1 MEESEMQIR
10 AKFRARRR
18 ATVLAFLLALTL
30 ALAGSGLAQQGPPQG
45 GPPQGGGRPPAGE
58 DKPFEDVVK
67 DMEVIEGLFTF
78 YYKADDNKY
87 LIELRPEQVGPMFL
101 FSMTADRAV
110 GERGLYSSQM
120 AGQGA
125 VYFRRIGKTVQMML
139 KNARFTAEPGTP
151 QARAADR
158 SFTDSLLGSARVQ
171 SKPHPERGSILLDAA
186 DLLLTDLPAMAP
198 RLSQVYQPTNY
209 RFDKANSAMGP
220 VRAFPGNVL
229 LEVWLHYATDNPRAQ
244 SVALAERRSIPIV
257 MKYDL
262 SELKQ
267 TGYRP
272 RRADPRVGHFL
283 TIHQDFT
290 SDRPASPFV
299 RNINRWHLEKADPRA
314 RVSPPKEPIVFWL
327 ENTIPAEY
335 REWFKQGVLLWNDAF
350 ERIGFRDAIVVKQMP
365 DDADWDPADTRYN
378 TIRWF
383 AGVDASFAIGPSR
396 ANPFTGQIYDADI
409 GFSEGI
415 IRSARRAAQEF
426 ATPVVGMEAGQWPA
440 AEEFSLGLP
449 GMHPGTL
456 CTYGA
461 DLAMQAALGLDV
473 LEARGE
479 LTPEL
484 ENRLMR
490 EYIIEVTAHEVD
502 HTLGFRHNFRASTIL
517 SVDELFDTERTGR
530 IGQSGSVMDYNPVVI
545 ADRGRKQGQF
555 LMTRLGPYDYWAVE
569 YAYKPIDGDEEA
581 ELSRIASRVA
591 DPMLAYATDEDALG
605 TFSPMAIDPLANQFD
620 QSSDPLAYFRQ
631 RLTVVNELWDSME
644 EKLVRPGE
652 GYQVLRRAV
661 SRSVGEYNRALLTS
675 SKFIGGIYHHRD
687 HAGDPDGRLPYVP
700 VPAAKQREA
709 LDFLRT
715 HAFSEKAFV
724 LPPGVY
730 NKLAAERLPGLGGI
744 GQLMSGGRIEFP
756 WHDTVLGLQRGVL
769 SRLYHP
775 VTLARIQDNELRF
788 AAGEQRFTL
797 ADLFTGLRGAIWS
810 ELEGSPARIS
820 SLRRNLQREH
830 TNQLIRLVLRPAPSQ
845 ASGGDGPFGGGA
857 PQAAPRPPEDATT
870 LARASLVQ
878 IQSRIR
884 RTLAAGTVTDTT
896 TRAHLEET
904 QQRISA
910 ALAAQ
915 MAKSVE

>member
-1 MEESEMQIR
+1 MRFTAI
-10 AKFRARRR
+10 FRAWRGP
-18 ATVLAFLLALTL
+18 AAMVLALTL
-30 ALAGSGLAQQGPPQG
+30 AFAGAGLAQQAPPQDPQG
-45 GPPQGGGRPPAGE
+45 GSPQAGARPAAGE
-58 DKPFEDVVK
+58 DKPFEEVVK

-78 YYKADDNKY
+78 YHKADDNKL
-87 LIELRPEQVGPMFL
+87 LIELQPEQLGPMFL
-101 FSMTADRAV
+101 FSLTTDRGV

-120 AGQGA
+120 AGHGA
-125 VYFRRIGKTVQMML
+125 VFFRRVGRSVQMVL
-139 KNARFTAEPGTP
+139 KNTRFTAEPGTP
-151 QARAADR
+151 QARATDR
-158 SFTDSLLGSARVQ
+158 SFTDSIMGSARIQ

-186 DLLLTDLPAMAP
+186 DLLLTDLPAFAP

-220 VRAFPGNVL
+220 VKTFPANVL

-262 SELKQ
+262 SALQ
-267 TGYRP
+267 DTGYRP
-272 RRADPRVGHFL
+272 RQADPRVGHFL

-290 SDRPASPFV
+290 SDRPTSPFV
-299 RNINRWHLEKADPRA
+299 RNINRWQLEKADPQA
-314 RVSPPKEPIVFWL
+314 RLSPPKEPIVFWL
-327 ENTIPAEY
+327 ENTIPVEY
-335 REWFKQGVLLWNDAF
+335 REWFKDGVLIWNDAF

-426 ATPVVGMEAGQWPA
+426 ATPVVGMEA
-440 AEEFSLGLP
+440 AESFAVADAGLGLP
-449 GMHPGTL
+449 GIEPGAL
-456 CTYGA
+456 CTYGH
-461 DLAMQAALGLDV
+461 DLAMQAAFGLDV
-473 LEARGE
+473 LETRGE
-479 LTPEL
+479 LTPAVE
-484 ENRLMR
+484 ERLMR
-490 EYIIEVTAHEVD
+490 EYIIEVTAHEVG
-502 HTLGFRHNFRASTIL
+502 HTLGLRHNFRASTIL
-517 SVDELFDTERTGR
+517 DVEQLFGPENAGRTA
-530 IGQSGSVMDYNPVVI
+530 QSGSVMDYNPVVI

-555 LMTRLGPYDYWAVE
+555 LMTTLGPYDYWAIE
-569 YAYKPIDGDEEA
+569 YAYKPIEGEEEA
-581 ELSRIASRVA
+581 ELARIASRVA

-631 RLTVVNELWDSME
+631 RLTVIEELWNSME
-644 EKLVRPGE
+644 EKLTRPGE

-661 SRSVGEYNRALLTS
+661 SRGVTEYNRALLTS

-687 HAGDPDGRLPYVP
+687 HVGDPDGRLPFVP

-715 HAFSEKAFV
+715 HAFSEKAFD

-744 GQLMSGGRIEFP
+744 GQLMSGGRIDFA

-769 SRLYHP
+769 NRLYHP

-788 AAGEQRFTL
+788 APGEPRFTL

-810 ELEGSPARIS
+810 ELDGSPAQIS

-830 TNQLIRLVLRPAPSQ
+830 TKQLIRLVLRPAPPQ
-845 ASGGDGPFGGGA
+845 ATGGGGPFGGGGA
-857 PQAAPRPPEDATT
+857 PQAVPRPPEDATT

-884 RTLAAGTVTDTT
+884 RALAAGTVTDPT

-904 QQRISA
+904 QQRIAA

-915 MAKSVE
+915 MTKPIE